1 MTFLKLFTTI
11 IGIIMSVGYFPQAW
25 KIYKTK
31 DVSSISIPTFVIFAL
46 GTLTWTIYGF
56 VIGDSALIASFIVGV
71 IGSWSILGLTL
82 LYTYRKG
89 K

>member
-11 IGIIMSVGYFPQAW
+11 IGIMMSVGYFPQAW

-46 GTLTWTIYGF
+46 GTLTWAIYGF

-71 IGSWSILGLTL
+71 VGSWSILGLTL